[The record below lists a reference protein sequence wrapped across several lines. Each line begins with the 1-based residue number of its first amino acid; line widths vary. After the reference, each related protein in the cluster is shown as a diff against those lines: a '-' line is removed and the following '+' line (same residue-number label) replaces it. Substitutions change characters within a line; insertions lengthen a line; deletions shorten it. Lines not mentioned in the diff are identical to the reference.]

1 MRESSSS
8 RSIPSERPTTPNLF
22 AASGANIPLAAP
34 SSIELGDDD
43 LEVMNA
49 SPVAGTRASD
59 PEIAPV
65 SVRTRLWASD

>member
-1 MRESSSS
+1 MREPSSS
-8 RSIPSERPTTPNLF
+8 RLIPSERPTTPNLF
-22 AASGANIPLAAP
+22 ASSGANIPPAAP

-43 LEVMNA
+43 LEVMNTA
-49 SPVAGTRASD
+49 ADATRGSD